1 MIRNE
6 VSSEILKTFHLN
18 FKCGQSKSTTSKSVS
33 EVFKQK
39 PLSLVNYLIKK
50 LVVLAKTGI
59 IQDKCPFRIKKEN
72 FCEGLKK
79 LEQKLYLKSEKIL
92 MKKKKEKEKLIATK
106 SNQYVN
112 TWHTKVN
119 FHGPKPK
126 GLWS

>member
-79 LEQKLYLKSEKIL
+79 TWTEAISKIR
-92 MKKKKEKEKLIATK
+92 KDSDEKKEGKR
-106 SNQYVN
+106 
-112 TWHTKVN
+112 KVN
-119 FHGPKPK
+119 
-126 GLWS
+126 SN